1 MAKAP
6 TTSRATRTA
15 AVAAPATDA
24 PAPDAPAGDAPEP
37 DAPLTD
43 DPAQVLRIRM
53 LVGQE
58 GPAISRVR
66 GQELTIG
73 AEIDAD
79 EAQRLVDADFAE
91 EV

>member
-6 TTSRATRTA
+6 TTSRASRTA
-15 AVAAPATDA
+15 AAAAPAADA
-24 PAPDAPAGDAPEP
+24 PAPDAPAADAPAP
-37 DAPLTD
+37 DAPAAD
-43 DPAQVLRIRM
+43 EPAQPPRIRM

-66 GQELTIG
+66 GQELMIG
-73 AEIDAD
+73 SEIDAA

>member
-6 TTSRATRTA
+6 IAKTVRASASRPAPAATA
-15 AVAAPATDA
+15 ATPATAAPA
-24 PAPDAPAGDAPEP
+24 
-37 DAPLTD
+37 
-43 DPAQVLRIRM
+43 IRM

-58 GPAISRVR
+58 GPDLSRVR

-73 AEIDAD
+73 VDIDAA